1 MVQSLHHAPQK
12 TTTRNPAM
20 TKAIVMILALTGAP
34 GTFGLPTLD
43 EKSARSAIISE
54 VMDNKGKG
62 EMDTVD
68 NTELDF

>member
-1 MVQSLHHAPQK
+1 
-12 TTTRNPAM
+12 M